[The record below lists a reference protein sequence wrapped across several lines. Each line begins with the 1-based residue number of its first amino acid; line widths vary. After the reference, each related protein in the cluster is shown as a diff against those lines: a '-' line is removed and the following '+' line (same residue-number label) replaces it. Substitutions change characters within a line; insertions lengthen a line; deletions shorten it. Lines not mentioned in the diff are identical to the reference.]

1 MKFILFSMLLAGC
14 AHRINSSAANDN
26 ITVLSYN
33 IHHANPPSKPNVI
46 DLAAIAKVI
55 NEQQPQLVA
64 LQELDVN
71 TKRSGA
77 TLNEAGELGK
87 LTGMHHYF
95 GKTIPYDGG
104 EYGIGILS
112 KYPLT
117 DIKHRMLPTRGGEPR
132 GLVTAVVTLP
142 NRKQLVFACTHL
154 DAQRNDSSR
163 ILQIDAINELLAAE
177 TLPVVIA
184 GDFNAT
190 PGSEVINRLDSHF
203 TRSCLTNCGFTIPEK
218 NPTKTIDFIAYKP
231 ATAFEVTDH
240 RVIDEP
246 YASDHL
252 PVKAILKIK

>member
-1 MKFILFSMLLAGC
+1 MKYLLFVLLLAGC
-14 AHRINSSAANDN
+14 AQHINSSAIDGPV
-26 ITVLSYN
+26 TVLSYN
-33 IHHANPPSKPNVI
+33 IHHANPPSKPGVI
-46 DLAAIAKVI
+46 DLEAIAKVI
-55 NEQQPQLVA
+55 REQQPQLVA

-77 TLNEAGELGK
+77 TLNEAQELGK

-95 GKTIPYDGG
+95 GKTIPHDGG

-117 DIKHRMLPTRGGEPR
+117 KIGHYMLPTRGGEPR
-132 GLVTAVVTLP
+132 AMVTAVITLP
-142 NRKQLVFACTHL
+142 NRRQFVFACTHL

-163 ILQIDAINELLAAE
+163 ILQINAINDILAKE
-177 TLPVVIA
+177 KLPVVIA

-190 PGSEVINRLDSHF
+190 PGSEVVNRLDSRF
-203 TRSCLTNCGFTIPEK
+203 TRTCLTNCGFTIPEK
-218 NPTKTIDFIAYKP
+218 NPTKTIDFIAYAP
-231 ATAFEVTDH
+231 QTAFDVIDYQ
-240 RVIDEP
+240 VIDEP